1 MYYRNSY
8 GYLMNYSGE
17 SNKLPNTNQYSNPSY
32 NINTNYSQK
41 KPPSTYRTKK
51 KTFRNN

>member
-41 KPPSTYRTKK
+41 NLLQHIVQKK
-51 KTFRNN
+51 NFQK